1 MMIIKNRILLLS
13 LLVILVLL
21 LQTTGNAQKKVGEF
35 SAEPEKFLKELKSY
49 LADSENPDGKAISK
63 AFDEQWAAAFFSDN
77 EKETIRITAS
87 ALLKKR
93 ARAEHLAAYI
103 STVSTLA
110 NHPLDE
116 DSRLKWQ
123 DALDFM
129 LAKRNFS
136 IQKIDAFFKTTANL
150 AEGGFIYRS
159 NADNGIAWISHKAD
173 FVIDFDDEE
182 VLFRFDKLDLS
193 CISRGDSIHI
203 YSTTGILNPITNTF
217 FGKEGRIYWD
227 QAGLSRD
234 SVFAQLKNY
243 SIELKKNF
251 IEADSVL
258 FTNLNYSQTPL
269 MGRLINKILDSA
281 GERISYPR
289 FINYSERIA
298 IPAIFPGVDYYGGFS
313 MHGNRFLS
321 SGDSGEDS
329 FISFKYK
336 DSLFIRFAS
345 SEFVISKT
353 QIISPRSRVVI
364 YLEKDSIYHPGISVR
379 YFPDK
384 QELTVFRTGEGMSRS
399 PFYNSYH
406 GLDMD
411 FEQITWKLDEPKMSF
426 GSILGGEG
434 ASAVFESTNYFSSER
449 YLELMG
455 YDQQHPF
462 TGLIKYYNSYKEK
475 EFTATQ
481 FANFLRMPI
490 TAVRQQLM
498 TLSYLGVID
507 YQVDKEWVVLRDRL
521 FYYVKAASGVVDFD
535 VIAFVTNPESREK
548 ASLSLLNHDLRLF
561 GIPQIQL
568 SDSQNVMIYPRKGEI
583 IMKKNRD
590 FEFDGKVEAGKFE
603 FFGKTFHFNYKDFLI
618 DLNNIDSLRI
628 WVERKNSQGLPE
640 LHMVKTVIENVT
652 GDLLIDKPNN
662 KSGRVEFAEYPI
674 FTSKRTSFV
683 YYDKFYI
690 QKGVYRKDDFYFMID
705 PYSIDSLD
713 VFSTQ
718 SLLFDGEFYSANI
731 FPPFRES
738 LKVQTDLSL
747 GFITQTPESGFPT
760 YIDKGRYFQTIY
772 LSNRGLRG
780 SGSLNYVTSVSKC
793 DDFIF
798 YPDSMN
804 AFSQRFEIRKQHGS
818 PQFPQVFA
826 DNVYQHWEPYSNQLF
841 IQSGK
846 TPFQMYDYTRM
857 TGALRL
863 RPELLEGQ
871 GFMEFD
877 DAEMRSKDFAYKA
890 DFFETA
896 QSSFDLKS
904 TDPGVYSFK
913 VEDVRGKVDL
923 AARQGTFELNQ
934 DSAFVDLPPV
944 KYKIS
949 MDMFTWYMD
958 KEEIDLM
965 VSAYKNLNKNIDIS
979 MDAFALADANDEGAL
994 FLSVHPNQDSLA
1006 FFGLV
1011 ANYKLKDFVLTGQ
1024 GVKSIPIADARI
1036 LPGDGMVVIEKDAK
1050 MNTLEKARILADQQ
1064 NRYHLM
1070 YNATVTISSAMKYQA
1085 MADYT
1090 YRDESNRDQKI
1101 HFDLVGVDDSLST
1114 FARGTIAEEANF
1126 TLSPYFRY
1134 KGKVSLSAPREF
1146 LLFDGGAQLMHQCSR
1161 IPLNYFAFKSE
1172 INPLEIY
1179 IPVPEK
1185 MKGLDGGEVNAGIF
1199 MTKDSTHLYSAFLT
1213 KPEGRN
1219 DIANLPVNGFLMFDA
1234 QSREYVIASREKLQN
1249 QNLPG
1254 NMIRFKVDR
1263 CEIEAEGKIDLGIY
1277 AGQVKIDAA
1286 GSVYHDLNVDSVEM
1300 DLMMVM
1306 DYYLP
1311 SEVLEIMAK
1320 SYASNTEMEAA
1331 DLSDEVFTK
1340 SLSELLD
1347 EKTAAELLK
1356 NLSLYGSYR
1365 KIPDKLEKSLVIP
1378 TIRLRWNSSEKTYE
1392 SLGDFAVGNI
1402 GKTEVNRLVRGKL
1415 ELLKTRASNEFTM
1428 YLELGYTGWY
1438 YLEYKRNN
1446 LFIVS
1451 SDDVFNFALKELKPE
1466 RRRNEVDGEPALT
1479 VIPANDRKKRYFLEK
1494 YQMEENDNPEE
1505 E

>member
-1 MMIIKNRILLLS
+1 MIQKNWILLFGFF
-13 LLVILVLL
+13 VLAGFFPSN
-21 LQTTGNAQKKVGEF
+21 TMYAQNKVSEF
-35 SAEPEKFLKELKSY
+35 SAEPEKFLKELKGF
-49 LADSENPDGKAISK
+49 LAESENPDGKAIYK
-63 AFDEQWAAAFFSDN
+63 VFDEQWAAAFYTDAD
-77 EKETIRITAS
+77 KETIRITAS

-103 STVSTLA
+103 RTVSTLTV
-110 NHPLDE
+110 HPLDE
-116 DSRLKWQ
+116 ESRIKWQ

-129 LAKRNFS
+129 LSKRNFP
-136 IQKIDAFFKTTANL
+136 IHKLEAFLNTSNNL

-159 NADNGIAWISHKAD
+159 NAASGVVWISHKAD
-173 FVIDFDDEE
+173 FSINFQDDE
-182 VLFRFDKLDLS
+182 VFFVFDKLDLS

-203 YSTTGILNPITNTF
+203 YSTTGRLNPISNTWL
-217 FGKEGRIYWD
+217 GKEGRVYWD

-234 SVFAQLKNY
+234 IVFAQLSSY
-243 SIELKKNF
+243 TLDLKKSAV
-251 IEADSVL
+251 EADSVL
-258 FTNLNYSQTPL
+258 FTNLNYSQIPL
-269 MGRLINKILDSA
+269 LGRLLNKIIDA
-281 GERISYPR
+281 ADDRISYPR
-289 FINYSERIA
+289 FINYSDRLA
-298 IPAIFPGVDYYGGFS
+298 IPNIFPGVDYYGGFS

-321 SGDSGEDS
+321 SGDSGDDS
-329 FISFKYK
+329 YINFRYK
-336 DSLFIRFAS
+336 DSLFIRCAS
-345 SEFVISKT
+345 SEFVISQN

-364 YLEKDSIYHPGISVR
+364 FLDKDSIYHPGISVR

-384 QELTVFRTGEGMSRS
+384 QELTIFRTGEGMSRS

-462 TGLIKYYNSYKEK
+462 TGLIKYYNAYKEK

-481 FANFLRMPI
+481 YANFLKMPI

-507 YQVDKEWVVLRDRL
+507 YLVDKEWVVLRERL

-548 ASLSLLNHDLRLF
+548 ASLSLLNNDLRLY

-568 SDSQNVMIYPRKGEI
+568 SDSQNVMIYPYRGEI

-674 FTSKRTSFV
+674 FNSKRTSFV
-683 YYDKFYI
+683 YYDKAYI
-690 QKGVYRKDDFYFMID
+690 QQGVYRKDDFYFMID

-718 SLLFDGEFYSANI
+718 SLHFDGEFFSANI

-738 LKVQTDLSL
+738 LKVQKDLSL
-747 GFITQTPESGFPT
+747 GFITQTPEIGFPT

-780 SGSLNYVTSVSKC
+780 SGSINYVTSVSKC

-804 AFSQRFEIRKQHGS
+804 AFPQQFEVRKQYGA
-818 PQFPQVFA
+818 PQFPQVIA
-826 DNVYQHWEPYSNQLF
+826 NNVYQHWEPYSNQLF
-841 IQSGK
+841 VQSGK
-846 TPFQMYDYTRM
+846 TPFQMYDQTRM
-857 TGALRL
+857 TGSLRL

-890 DFFETA
+890 DFFETQ

-904 TDPGVYSFK
+904 AEPDLYSFK
-913 VEDVRGKVDL
+913 VEDVRGKVDFT
-923 AARQGTFELNQ
+923 ARQGTFELNQ

-949 MDMFTWYMD
+949 MDMFNWYMD

-965 VSAYKNLNKNIDIS
+965 VSAYKNLNKDINTS
-979 MDAFALADANDEGAL
+979 MDASALADANDEGAM
-994 FLSVHPNQDSLA
+994 FLSVHPKQESLS
-1006 FFGLV
+1006 FYGLV

-1024 GVKSIPIADARI
+1024 GVKSIPVADARI
-1036 LPGDGMVVIEKDAK
+1036 LPGDGMVVIERDAK
-1050 MNTLEKARILADQQ
+1050 MNTLEKARILADQI

-1070 YNATVTISSAMKYQA
+1070 YNATVNVSSAKNYQA

-1101 HFDLVGVDDSLST
+1101 HFDLVGVSDSLST
-1114 FARGTIAEEANF
+1114 FARGTIDEEKNF

-1146 LLFDGGAQLMHQCSR
+1146 LLFDGGAQLVHQCNR

-1219 DIANLPVNGFLMFDA
+1219 DIANLPVSGFLMFDSQA
-1234 QSREYVIASREKLQN
+1234 REYVIAGKEKLQN

-1254 NMIRFKVDR
+1254 NIIRFKVDK
-1263 CEIEAEGKIDLGIY
+1263 CEVEAEGKIDLGIY
-1277 AGQVKIDAA
+1277 AGQVKMESA

-1300 DLMMVM
+1300 DVMLIM

-1311 SEVLEIMAK
+1311 SEVLEIMAN
-1320 SYASNTEMEAA
+1320 SYAVNTEMEAA
-1331 DLSDEVFTK
+1331 DLSDEIFTK
-1340 SLSELLD
+1340 ALYELLD
-1347 EKTAAELLK
+1347 EKTAAEMLK

-1365 KIPDKLEKSLVIP
+1365 KIPNKLEKSLVIP
-1378 TIRLRWNSSEKTYE
+1378 TVRLRWNSTEKTYE

-1415 ELLKTRASNEFTM
+1415 EMLKTRASNEFTL

-1446 LFIVS
+1446 LFVVS
-1451 SDDVFNFALKELKPE
+1451 SDDTFNFALKELKPE

-1494 YQMEENDNPEE
+1494 YQMEENDDPEE